1 MLAREVVRA
10 SAGVT
15 GAVVLPFSRLCV
27 AYRNYSPEQEK
38 RKVTACEPL
47 TCPRRVPGQLE
58 RRNDVNKIV
67 RGASPLSRAEA
78 ESCYAYSRYAEPR
91 AHS

>member
-27 AYRNYSPEQEK
+27 AYRNYSPEQDR
-38 RKVTACEPL
+38 RKAAAWEPL

-58 RRNDVNKIV
+58 PRNGAKKIV
-67 RGASPLSRAEA
+67 RGALNSALRVA
-78 ESCYAYSRYAEPR
+78 ESCYASSRYAEPR